1 VCVLEVPTFGK
12 DTVEGVYAGCD
23 FEVPY
28 RDIIE
33 KGRWKMV
40 KDGLSF

>member
-1 VCVLEVPTFGK
+1 VRARGADPWQ
-12 DTVEGVYAGCD
+12 DTVEGIYAGCG